1 MLTNYLFQ
9 IIFVLVFYNRAVFIY
24 FFLKLWSN
32 RSKKTNFNS
41 TQIKDEKA
49 IELNDKKKRKGNDDE
64 EKEPGVEQ
72 NKSKKKEQSV
82 LQAKLTKLAIQ
93 IGYGG
98 MTIAICTVIVLIV
111 RFCIKE
117 YGQDKKPLTPA
128 IFNPLIKFLITG
140 SLLNKNNQST
150 KKIS

>member
-1 MLTNYLFQ
+1 LLFISCLIFDQ
-9 IIFVLVFYNRAVFIY
+9 IDP
-24 FFLKLWSN
+24 KLILIQP
-32 RSKKTNFNS
+32 KP
-41 TQIKDEKA
+41 KDEEA
-49 IELNDKKKRKGNDDE
+49 IELNDKKKRKGDDE
-64 EKEPGVEQ
+64 DEKEAGVEQ

-140 SLLNKNNQST
+140 SSLYKNKILQVSL
-150 KKIS
+150 KEFSH